1 MSAVP
6 DNLDPTAVISVKGV
20 HRLRRESGVTLLM
33 VAVGMFAM
41 LSVAIL
47 TLDVVN
53 LYMASNQAQRAA
65 DAAALAGA
73 QALASSGTTTNWPTP
88 IPLNSVCNGSTGNA
102 DTRAQAVA
110 AQNLIAGLPP
120 TSVITSCTA
129 PAAYNPQIQVT
140 VTRTGIPAFLAG
152 MFGRSTNSVT
162 ATALAEAYN
171 PQNPSGGYPPIAIY
185 GVKPWAVYEP
195 PGTTYT
201 YGEALTLKPIACTPI
216 AGTPLLGQFCA
227 IDGPAPIACPSSNA
241 ISCTQVGT
249 GGLGNYLDNIAC
261 ENGSTFTNGQT
272 IGPGQTFQQ
281 DPGPVGP
288 GTAVIQDTVF
298 GTQCLIHS
306 SGGTG
311 QDILTPTVPVT
322 IAGGS
327 YNPNSAL
334 QGVSN
339 ISRSDSVVTVPTFN
353 TSGSSFAIGGFL
365 QLGIRDV
372 NSDGTIDTLVLNV
385 VHWDPTSTG
394 TPITGAGTSPVTVRL
409 IH

>member
-1 MSAVP
+1 
-6 DNLDPTAVISVKGV
+6 
-20 HRLRRESGVTLLM
+20 M
-33 VAVGMFAM
+33 VAVGMFAL

-53 LYMASNQAQRAA
+53 LYLAGNQAQKGA

-73 QALASSGTTTNWPTP
+73 AVLSASGTTWYSPVT
-88 IPLNSVCNGSTGNA
+88 LNSVCNGSTRDA

-120 TSVITSCTA
+120 TTVTTACTA
-129 PAAYNPQIQVT
+129 TAAFNPQIQVT

-201 YGEALTLKPIACTPI
+201 YGEALPLSPIACPPI
-216 AGTPLLGQFCA
+216 GTPLLGQFCA
-227 IDGPAPIACPSSNA
+227 LDGPAPIACPSSNA

-288 GTAVIQDTVF
+288 GTAVTQDTVS

-311 QDILTPTVPVT
+311 QDIFASTVPVT
-322 IAGGS
+322 ITGGS
-327 YNPNSAL
+327 NNPNVAL
-334 QGVSN
+334 QGVSG
-339 ISRSDSVVTVPTFN
+339 ISRSDSVVTVPIFN
-353 TSGSSFAIGGFL
+353 TPGSSFAIAGFL

-372 NSDGTIDTLVLNV
+372 NSNGTIDTLVLNV

-394 TPITGAGTSPVTVRL
+394 TPITGAGTSPVPVRL

>member
-1 MSAVP
+1 M
-6 DNLDPTAVISVKGV
+6 
-20 HRLRRESGVTLLM
+20 
-33 VAVGMFAM
+33 
-41 LSVAIL
+41 
-47 TLDVVN
+47 
-53 LYMASNQAQRAA
+53 
-65 DAAALAGA
+65 
-73 QALASSGTTTNWPTP
+73 
-88 IPLNSVCNGSTGNA
+88 
-102 DTRAQAVA
+102 
-110 AQNLIAGLPP
+110 
-120 TSVITSCTA
+120 
-129 PAAYNPQIQVT
+129 
-140 VTRTGIPAFLAG
+140 TRTGIPAFLAG

-201 YGEALTLKPIACTPI
+201 YGEALPLSPIACTPI

-227 IDGPAPIACPSSNA
+227 LDGPAPIACPSSNA

-288 GTAVIQDTVF
+288 GTAVTQDTVS

-311 QDILTPTVPVT
+311 QDIFASTVPVT
-322 IAGGS
+322 ITGGS
-327 YNPNSAL
+327 NNPNVAL
-334 QGVSN
+334 QGVSG
-339 ISRSDSVVTVPTFN
+339 ISRSDSVVTVPIFN
-353 TSGSSFAIGGFL
+353 TPGSSFAIAGFL

-372 NSDGTIDTLVLNV
+372 NSNGTIDTLVLNV

-394 TPITGAGTSPVTVRL
+394 TPITGAGTSPVPVRL